1 MTVGLAGLTAAAVL
15 ILDQAAK
22 AIALRRLELGVPVP
36 VIDGVF
42 SLTLV
47 MNPGLAFGMLS
58 STPEA
63 WRWSVA
69 ALSVG
74 ALAMLG
80 WIGVRM
86 VATTGR
92 WAHVALGL
100 VFGGAVG
107 QPDRSRPVRR
117 GRRLPGL
124 LLADLALAGLQRGR
138 LRHQRGRR
146 PARAPDA
153 AGAGAVALM
162 SGAGRDLVAAA
173 AARDEGVR
181 LDRWLAD
188 RLTGV
193 SRTRIRAAIDGGSV
207 LVDGRPAKAAHRL
220 RPGERIEARV
230 APPPAEALAPEAV
243 PLAIVHEDD
252 DLLVVDKP
260 AGMVTHPGAGRPTGT
275 LAAAALAHAPGVAG
289 VGGARRPG
297 IVHRLDRG
305 TSGLIVLAKTQ
316 RAYESLVAQLA
327 RRQVSR
333 RYVALAHGRMA
344 RDRGAVDAPIARDP
358 RSRVKMAVAR
368 PGTGKRAV
376 THYRALERFADFTYL
391 ECRLETGRTHQIRV
405 HLASLGHPL
414 VGDETYGGRRRAG
427 MTGADGPD
435 LADALARLGGVALHA
450 ERLAF
455 LHPGTGAPVEFGAP
469 VPERIARILAALRAG
484 C

>member
-1 MTVGLAGLTAAAVL
+1 
-15 ILDQAAK
+15 
-22 AIALRRLELGVPVP
+22 
-36 VIDGVF
+36 
-42 SLTLV
+42 
-47 MNPGLAFGMLS
+47 
-58 STPEA
+58 
-63 WRWSVA
+63 
-69 ALSVG
+69 
-74 ALAMLG
+74 
-80 WIGVRM
+80 
-86 VATTGR
+86 
-92 WAHVALGL
+92 
-100 VFGGAVG
+100 
-107 QPDRSRPVRR
+107 
-117 GRRLPGL
+117 
-124 LLADLALAGLQRGR
+124 
-138 LRHQRGRR
+138 
-146 PARAPDA
+146 
-153 AGAGAVALM
+153 M

-181 LDRWLAD
+181 LDRWLAA
-188 RLTGV
+188 RLTDL

-243 PLAIVHEDD
+243 PLAIVLEDD

-297 IVHRLDRG
+297 IVHRLDKG

-344 RDRGAVDAPIARDP
+344 RDRGAVDAPIGRDP
-358 RSRVKMAVAR
+358 RSRVQMAVAR

-376 THYRALERFADFTYL
+376 THYRALERFADFTYAGMPA
-391 ECRLETGRTHQIRV
+391 RDR
-405 HLASLGHPL
+405 AHPPDPGAPG
-414 VGDETYGGRRRAG
+414 VARPPARRRRDLRGPPARG